1 MAGQSLIP
9 AKRAGRAGVIA
20 PPVRP
25 LRGMFGGNSPAE
37 LDASI
42 SAVGVDVPLGHQFL
56 DAAKWTDVANPYG
69 HTEWGLWPYDP
80 SNPQGTA
87 GTDPRFIRKLARW
100 HRVYGYQHEIYNNV
114 LTDGHDHRLA
124 TYPDSLAAYQEIATS
139 SAWLPDDKA

>member
-1 MAGQSLIP
+1 MATQNLLTT
-9 AKRAGRAGVIA
+9 RGVPTAAVTASTLDLNTGIIY
-20 PPVRP
+20 
-25 LRGMFGGNSPAE
+25 LSGSP
-37 LDASI
+37 
-42 SAVGVDVPLGHQFL
+42 GPFTT
-56 DAAKWTDVANPYG
+56 KWTHVANPYG

-80 SNPQGTA
+80 SNPQGTT

-100 HRVYGYQHEIYNNV
+100 HRFYGYQHEIYNNV